1 MKKDNKLKIIK
12 VPLKSKTKD
21 VYPSFPPMPVLYLE
35 LLENKDKIKPELRNK
50 DYVPPIVDSNNTNN
64 NSTNDSAESI
74 IYDDIINELKL
85 SSNENKERFDYDYSN
100 KDNNKSNKYNFDKND
115 DKDDDKYKDK
125 YDDDYYK
132 KNSKKYKKHDKYKD
146 YDKYDKYND
155 DYDKDDKD
163 DEYDDYDRKDD
174 DFDKYDKRDKYS
186 DYDKYDRRDKYDK
199 YDKRDKYDDYDRK
212 DDDKY
217 KKYDYL
223 LNDKYSDDKVNSI
236 LSGKGERYDRRDRRD
251 RSDRSES
258 RERDS
263 RDSRERDLLKQND
276 NQSNKNNQNVPPK
289 LSEIDKGNVNF
300 KANPL
305 NYSKVSRPDEDE
317 INKKRELL
325 FRFDILKRSYKG
337 ANIPEFSEYTDL
349 ATLQKSYDDT
359 VRRLS
364 LDSTVENYK
373 KYLIGG
379 FLAVE
384 FAFSTW
390 LKFDMKGFTEQQLL
404 SMNSYERLLIELG
417 EKTYIETE
425 SSWPIEARLLS
436 MVVINA
442 VVFIVSKMI
451 FNKTGANLLSMMNNV
466 SNFSNFGFGKNTED
480 TRRPSNNNMNNN
492 VYEENASPNNGDIF
506 APKKKMKGP
515 NVDMNEFTFITEDDS
530 KKKKE

>member
-1 MKKDNKLKIIK
+1 M
-12 VPLKSKTKD
+12 
-21 VYPSFPPMPVLYLE
+21 
-35 LLENKDKIKPELRNK
+35 
-50 DYVPPIVDSNNTNN
+50 
-64 NSTNDSAESI
+64 
-74 IYDDIINELKL
+74 
-85 SSNENKERFDYDYSN
+85 
-100 KDNNKSNKYNFDKND
+100 
-115 DKDDDKYKDK
+115 
-125 YDDDYYK
+125 
-132 KNSKKYKKHDKYKD
+132 
-146 YDKYDKYND
+146 
-155 DYDKDDKD
+155 
-163 DEYDDYDRKDD
+163 
-174 DFDKYDKRDKYS
+174 
-186 DYDKYDRRDKYDK
+186 
-199 YDKRDKYDDYDRK
+199 
-212 DDDKY
+212 
-217 KKYDYL
+217 
-223 LNDKYSDDKVNSI
+223 
-236 LSGKGERYDRRDRRD
+236 
-251 RSDRSES
+251 
-258 RERDS
+258 
-263 RDSRERDLLKQND
+263 
-276 NQSNKNNQNVPPK
+276 PPK

-317 INKKRELL
+317 MNKKRELL

-349 ATLQKSYDDT
+349 TTLQKSYDDT

-425 SSWPIEARLLS
+425 SSWPVEARLLS

-451 FNKTGANLLSMMNNV
+451 FNKTGANLLSMMNNI
-466 SNFSNFGFGKNTED
+466 SNFSNFGFGKNT
-480 TRRPSNNNMNNN
+480 SNNGSNNMGNMDNSNNMPN
-492 VYEENASPNNGDIF
+492 KVSEENVSSNNGNLF
-506 APKKKMKGP
+506 AQKKKMKGP
-515 NVDMNEFTFITEDDS
+515 NIDVNEFTFISEDDA